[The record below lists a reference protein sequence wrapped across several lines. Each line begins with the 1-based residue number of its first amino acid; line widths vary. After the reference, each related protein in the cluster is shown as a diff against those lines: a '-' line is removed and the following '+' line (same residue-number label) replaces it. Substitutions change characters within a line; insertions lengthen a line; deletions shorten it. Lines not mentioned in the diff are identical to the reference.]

1 MPHAELARTMDD
13 MKEMNIKSLAVAA
26 VAVSAIAVGAIINN
40 VGTSGADK
48 QDSALAIYDDLGNE
62 VGSYD
67 LGGANADSVPTWDL
81 EV

>member
-1 MPHAELARTMDD
+1 MDD

-67 LGGANADSVPTWDL
+67 LGEQTQTLFPLGT
-81 EV
+81 